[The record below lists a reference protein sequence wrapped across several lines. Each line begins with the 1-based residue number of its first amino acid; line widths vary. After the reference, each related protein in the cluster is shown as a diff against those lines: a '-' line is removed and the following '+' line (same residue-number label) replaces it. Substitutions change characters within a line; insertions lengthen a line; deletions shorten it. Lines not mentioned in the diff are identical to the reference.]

1 MYTGSPKGEIMPQ
14 IHQRQ
19 AFITKATREGVY
31 TFQASSEKV
40 DSYGDVVMQKG
51 IDLSRFKENPIILY
65 QHNSD
70 EPIGRA
76 VDMRLSEKGLVADVE
91 LAPFG
96 VSEKIDTIRGLIEA
110 GILKAVSIGF
120 TALEHEIIR
129 DKSGDM
135 TGFKFVKSL
144 LHEISIVSIPANDE
158 ALAIARSYN
167 LPASE
172 MRDIFTDT
180 ETLRTIQRNLNKVA
194 LERAKFK
201 RKMS

>member
-1 MYTGSPKGEIMPQ
+1 MPQ

-201 RKMS
+201 RKIS

>member
-1 MYTGSPKGEIMPQ
+1 MPQ

-180 ETLRTIQRNLNKVA
+180 ETIRTIQRNLNKVA

-201 RKMS
+201 RKIS